1 MQIINIAS
9 WLCWILPIIGALT
22 AIALRKGNRK
32 ALNAT
37 VIATALLSWI
47 MTLLMI
53 PNLFSGSSIDQSLA
67 WFLIPG
73 GSVEAGLLI
82 DPLSIIIVNIVAFLS
97 FLIIIYSAKYMADD
111 QSIARFW
118 FFMLLFISSM
128 LLLVL
133 ADNFIMMFIGW
144 KLVSLCSFGLIG
156 YYYRD
161 EKEHW
166 IGGPSPLPFTKPSR
180 NGLKALLIT
189 TFGDVGLLAGIII
202 LYLYAHTFNF
212 LQLFQTASTWLPQMA
227 ATPGVL
233 ALTCILLLLGPLA
246 KSAQFPFHEW
256 LPEAMSGP
264 TPVSALIHAATMVK
278 AGVYLIARMLPIFFF
293 AAWVAT
299 PAYPEA
305 LTFFIIAAV
314 IGTFTAFLGGTQAI
328 VAKELKKALAYSTI
342 SNIGYMILALGI
354 AGLSSNSLVAGT
366 SSAVF
371 FLINHGI
378 FKVVLFL
385 GAGVAIHAS
394 GSIYLSEMNLSPK
407 KMRYTWLFMWIG
419 ALALMGVFPL
429 SGFWSKDSVLIACFE
444 GGQYAIF
451 AVALLT
457 VILTSV
463 YAIRIMG
470 LIFHTGTPDG
480 NVHREHEFQDRTL
493 PPEHVHGEE
502 GPWIMVVPYAILAVL
517 TVLIGLAGPYVGEF
531 LSSTFQNYYTNSLGL
546 TIASSTAASASVLS
560 GLSLEI
566 IVALAST
573 VMFLIGAVPAYKY
586 YLSSR
591 AQPENILSKTGV
603 KRGIYNFL
611 LNRWYIDAFYRK
623 VFVEPSIW
631 LGGFV
636 QRYIEN
642 PLDHAI
648 NSGVPRGFQAFS
660 NTLKKLQTGKLRINM
675 MYFLVFLVLITL
687 TIFLLWLGGFF

>member
-1 MQIINIAS
+1 MQIIDVAS
-9 WLCWILPIIGALT
+9 WLCWILPVIGALV
-22 AIALRKGNRK
+22 AVALRKANRK
-32 ALNAT
+32 TLNAT
-37 VIATALLSWI
+37 VIVTALLSCV

-53 PNLFSGSSIDQSLA
+53 PSLFSGGSIDQSLA
-67 WFLIPG
+67 WFSIPDG
-73 GSVEAGLLI
+73 QVGVGLLI
-82 DPLSIIIVNIVAFLS
+82 DPLSIIIVNVVAFLG
-97 FLIIIYSAKYMADD
+97 FVIIIYSSKYMADD
-111 QSIARFW
+111 KGIARFW

-180 NGLKALLIT
+180 NGLKALLAT
-189 TFGDVGLLAGIII
+189 TFGDVALLAGIII

-212 LQLFQTASTWLPQMA
+212 LQLFQTAGTWLPQMA
-227 ATPGVL
+227 ATPGIL
-233 ALTCILLLLGPLA
+233 ALTCVLLLLGPLA

-293 AAWVAT
+293 AVWVAT

-305 LTFFIIAAV
+305 LTFFIIAAA
-314 IGTFTAFLGGTQAI
+314 IGAFTAFLGGTQAI

-354 AGLSSNSLVAGT
+354 AGLSSDTLVAGT

-394 GSIYLSEMNLSPK
+394 GSIYLSEMNLSTK
-407 KMRYTWLFMWIG
+407 KMRYTWISMWIG
-419 ALALMGVFPL
+419 SLALMGVFPL
-429 SGFWSKDSVLIACFE
+429 SGFWSKDSVLAASFE
-444 GGQYAIF
+444 SGQYAIF
-451 AVALLT
+451 AVALVT
-457 VILTSV
+457 VILTSA
-463 YAIRIMG
+463 YAVRMMG

-480 NVHREHEFQDRTL
+480 NVHREHEFQDRKL
-493 PPEHVHGEE
+493 SSEHVHGEE
-502 GPWIMVVPYAILAVL
+502 GHWIMVAPYVILAAL
-517 TVLIGLAGPYVGEF
+517 TVAIGLVGPYVGGF
-531 LSSTFQNYYTNSLGL
+531 LSSTFQDYYANSLGL
-546 TIASSTAASASVLS
+546 TVASSTAASSALG
-560 GLSLEI
+560 GLGLEI
-566 IVALAST
+566 AVALAST
-573 VMFLIGAVPAYKY
+573 LMIVIGAVPAYKFY
-586 YLSSR
+586 VSNK
-591 AQPENILSKTGV
+591 AHPENILPKTGPL
-603 KRGIYNFL
+603 RGIYNFL
-611 LNRWYIDAFYRK
+611 LNRWYIDAFYQK
-623 VFVEPSIW
+623 VFVEPSIQ

-636 QRYIEN
+636 QKYIEN
-642 PLDHAI
+642 PLDRAI
-648 NSGVPRGFQAFS
+648 NGEIPRGFNALSSGLRKF
-660 NTLKKLQTGKLRINM
+660 QTGKLRVNM
-675 MYFLVFLVLITL
+675 VYFLVFLVIALLI
-687 TIFLLWLGGFF
+687 ILWLGGFL